1 MVLRPF
7 CACSTV
13 YCVCLPRHF
22 CCSRLVLFRSAACF
36 VLFLHMFPATF
47 VIFLWFGFSFLHV
60 IPAVDT
66 FCRSLFLSL
75 CFFISVFTPI
85 LLHKRIW
92 AFVGHIM
99 LTGSKGS
106 WAQFVFVCRSHS
118 ARELYYAAD
127 LYSAVDLHFAI
138 DLYTKGF
145 EKGLGP
151 NLSSSAEAILPGNC
165 ILRQICI
172 LLQICVL
179 L

>member
-1 MVLRPF
+1 MPRPF

-13 YCVCLPRHF
+13 FCVCLPCRF

-60 IPAVDT
+60 IPAIDT

-92 AFVGHIM
+92 AFVGQIM

-118 ARELYYAAD
+118 ARKLYYAAD